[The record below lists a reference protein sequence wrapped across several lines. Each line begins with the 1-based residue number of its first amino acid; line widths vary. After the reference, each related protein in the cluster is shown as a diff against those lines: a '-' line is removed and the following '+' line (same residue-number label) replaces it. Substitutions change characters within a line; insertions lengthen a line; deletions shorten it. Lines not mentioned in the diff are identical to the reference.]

1 MSDSAAPFDVT
12 EAGSDDLEGCQALW
26 RRCGLPE
33 ALPARDG
40 ETGGLLVALRDEEDK
55 REVAGCVALRLEG
68 DSGWLIKL
76 AVEPELRGSG
86 LARRLMREGERWLR
100 ARGASEAQVLIGP
113 ADVDAR
119 RVGQAFGY
127 ASAKATLLSRDLE
140 TSSPDGVKT
149 VSPVSLAASQED
161 DAAQTVPPGKLA
173 NTVTYLEMRSRPAQ
187 PTLHPPS
194 GRHVALLRCLQPT
207 VNFYR
212 FLYNS
217 VGEPWLWW
225 ERRLLDDATLAE
237 IVQDERVEIYVLY
250 LDGQPAGYAELD
262 RRKRPEIEL
271 AYFGLLPEFV
281 GQRLGPY
288 LLASAIDIA
297 WSYEPTRL
305 WVNTNTLDHPKAL
318 PLYQRMGF
326 VPYAQERKLIDDP
339 RLTGL
344 LPAEG

>member
-1 MSDSAAPFDVT
+1 MSDSAELFDVA

-33 ALPARDG
+33 ALPLRDG
-40 ETGGLLVALRDEEDK
+40 ETGGLLVARRSGDDG
-55 REVAGCVALRLEG
+55 REVSGCVALRLEG
-68 DSGWLIKL
+68 ASGWLIKL

-100 ARGASEAQVLIGP
+100 ARGAGEAQVLIGA

-127 ASAKATLLSRDLE
+127 ASAKVTLLSRALE
-140 TSSPDGVKT
+140 ASAPDAGKR
-149 VSPVSLAASQED
+149 VSPVSSDAGEDAS
-161 DAAQTVPPGKLA
+161 APAVPPGKLA
-173 NTVTYLEMRSRPAQ
+173 NTVTYLEMRSRPPQ
-187 PTLHPPS
+187 PTLHPPR
-194 GRHVALLRCLQPT
+194 GRHVALLRCQRPN
-207 VNFYR
+207 VGFYR

-217 VGEPWLWW
+217 VGGPWLWW
-225 ERRLLDDATLAE
+225 ERRALDDATLAE

-262 RRKRPEIEL
+262 RRRKLEIEL

-326 VPYAQERKLIDDP
+326 VPYAQERKVIDDP
-339 RLTGL
+339 RATGL
-344 LPAEG
+344 VPAES